1 MKGKRFA
8 FAIMAIICVSVV
20 TIMLKF
26 DGETYLKLV
35 GAIIAVFTIS
45 QTVTDVKKIGKGE

>member
-45 QTVTDVKKIGKGE
+45 QTVTDVKKIGKG